1 MVERQLWWNFVG
13 IPAEEKIKWFF
24 VIVNDKR
31 EIRKI
36 SNRIFG
42 RLAMI
47 EELVERE
54 GKADGMNYKLLVF
67 NSEKKLEKDD
77 ISSIYR
83 GYVKRE
89 ERLYTRKRLGI
100 DGLENYVQRKLKRN
114 NKP

>member
-13 IPAEEKIKWFF
+13 IPAEEKIRWFF

-42 RLAMI
+42 RLVMI

-67 NSEKKLEKDD
+67 NSEKRLERDD

-83 GYVKRE
+83 GNVQRD
-89 ERLYTRKRLGI
+89 ERLYMRKRLGI
-100 DGLENYVQRKLKRN
+100 DGLEKYIQGKLNR
-114 NKP
+114 